1 MKLRPIVAVACLLAL
16 NSAQA
21 CDGVEVLDGWV
32 REAPPGAEMM
42 AGYLKLRNTAKAART
57 LGEISSPD
65 FGAVDLHETR
75 MIEGQMQ
82 MRSITPL
89 RLPAGSE
96 TQLEP
101 GGKHLMLM
109 QPAKAL
115 RAGDTV
121 TLNFHCDRQT
131 ALQVTLPVKDAQLP

>member
-1 MKLRPIVAVACLLAL
+1 MKLVPAFTVMCLLVI

-21 CDGVEVLDGWV
+21 CDGISVLGGWI
-32 REAPPGAEMM
+32 REAPPGAGMM
-42 AGYLKLRNTAKAART
+42 AGYLTLRNTAKNVRT
-57 LGEISSPD
+57 LRELSSPE
-65 FGAVDLHETR
+65 FGAVDMHETR
-75 MIEGQMQ
+75 MVEGQMR

-89 RLPAGSE
+89 RLPAGGE
-96 TQLEP
+96 VQLVP

-121 TLNFHCDRQT
+121 TLKFHCDRQ
-131 ALQVTLPVKDAQLP
+131 AELQVTLPVKDATLP